1 MKIKLTYI
9 LIFSAIISFGQNP
22 VTIGSDWSVT
32 NITPDNTL
40 DYPNTILYGP
50 DGNLWITE
58 REGKQ
63 VVKIDKNTGAK
74 SVLLDLSA
82 EVHQS
87 KGQDGLMGMAIH
99 PDLYA
104 DITTTNNNYI
114 YLAYTYDIDPSDD
127 NNDNT
132 EADVDRR
139 LRIER
144 YDYNYTNDTLEP
156 TSATTIIGD
165 LNASNDHNSGKLII
179 GPDLKLYYS
188 IGDQGANQFINACK
202 RIQSQDLP
210 TSATDYDTYK
220 GKILRLNLDGSI
232 PNDNPVLNGIRS
244 HIYTYGHRN
253 AQGIVFG
260 TNGKLYSSEHGGKV
274 DDEINIIEAGK
285 NYGWPEISGGFD
297 DYGFTYCDWSST
309 PGGCT
314 GNGFSNHNCAPGVTP
329 MTESMSYPSG
339 APSDFVG
346 PIGTYGSTMTTEPTG
361 GWLTWPTVAPSGI
374 SIYEGGLIPD
384 WGQSLLIPTLK
395 RGTIYRVKLNAIGD
409 AIDGNPTLLD
419 GSVYEEF
426 HSSNDRYRDV
436 AVDPDGITFYA
447 ITDNTGGTS
456 GPSGTSSVS
465 IENPGVVMK
474 IQFIGQT
481 LGTTSQEL
489 TNIRI
494 YPNPAKTKF
503 HLKSNGFD
511 NGVDLDVDIIDM
523 QGRLTKSE
531 TLNNLSDAIDISGLE
546 EGIYTLSLSSSKQS
560 LNKKIKLI
568 VKK

>member
-1 MKIKLTYI
+1 M
-9 LIFSAIISFGQNP
+9 FSAIISFSQNP
-22 VTIGSDWSVT
+22 LTSGSDWVVT

-40 DYPNTILYGP
+40 DYPNTIIYGP
-50 DGNLWITE
+50 DDDLWITE
-58 REGKQ
+58 REGRQ

-87 KGQDGLMGMAIH
+87 KGQDGLMGIAIH
-99 PDLYA
+99 PDLYT
-104 DITTTNNNYI
+104 DITTVNNNYV

-132 EADVDRR
+132 ETDVDRR

-144 YDYNYTNDTLEP
+144 YEYNYTNDILESI
-156 TSATTIIGD
+156 SATTIIDD

-188 IGDQGANQFINACK
+188 IGDQGANQFSNACK

-210 TSATDYDTYK
+210 TSVTDFDAYK

-232 PNDNPVLNGIRS
+232 PNDNPVLNGIKS
-244 HIYTYGHRN
+244 HVYTFGHRN

-260 TNGKLYSSEHGGKV
+260 TNGKLYASEHGGKV

-314 GNGFSNHNCAPGVTP
+314 GNGFSNHNCAPGVTA

-361 GWLTWPTVAPSGI
+361 GWLTWPTVAPAGI
-374 SIYEGGLIPD
+374 SIYEGGLIPN
-384 WGQSLLIPTLK
+384 WGESLLIPTLK
-395 RGTIYRVKLNAIGD
+395 RGTIYRVKLNATGD
-409 AIDGNPTLLD
+409 AIEGNPTLLD

-481 LGTTSQEL
+481 LNTSTREV
-489 TNIRI
+489 TSIGI
-494 YPNPAKTKF
+494 YPNPTKDMLR
-503 HLKSNGFD
+503 LKSNGFD
-511 NGVDLDVDIIDM
+511 NEQNFNMDIIDM
-523 QGRLTKSE
+523 QGRHIKSIKLSN
-531 TLNNLSDAIDISGLE
+531 LNKAVDISELG
-546 EGIYTLSLSSSKQS
+546 EGIYAVNISSSEQS
-560 LNKKIKLI
+560 RSKKLKLI

>member
-1 MKIKLTYI
+1 MMKINLTYV
-9 LIFSAIISFGQNP
+9 LIFSAMLSFGQNP
-22 VTIGSDWSVT
+22 VTDGSDWTVS

-40 DYPNTILYGP
+40 DYPNTIIYGP
-50 DGNLWITE
+50 DGELWITE

-63 VVKIDKNTGAK
+63 VVKIDKTSGAK

-104 DITTTNNNYI
+104 DITTSSNNYI

-127 NNDNT
+127 NDDNT
-132 EADVDRR
+132 EGDVDRR
-139 LRIER
+139 LIIER
-144 YDYNYTNDTLEP
+144 YDYNYTNDILEP
-156 TSATTIIGD
+156 SSATTIIDGLD
-165 LNASNDHNSGKLII
+165 ASNDHNSGKLII

-188 IGDQGANQFINACK
+188 IGDQGANQFSNACDP
-202 RIQSQDLP
+202 IQSQDLP
-210 TSATDYDTYK
+210 TSTTDFDAYK

-232 PNDNPVLNGIRS
+232 PNDNPLLNGVRS
-244 HIYTYGHRN
+244 HVFSYGHRN

-260 TNGKLYSSEHGGKV
+260 SNGKLYASEHGGKV

-297 DYGFTYCDWSST
+297 NYGFTYCDWSST

-314 GNGFSNHNCAPGVTP
+314 GSGFSNHNCAPGVTP

-346 PIGTYGSTMTTEPTG
+346 PIGTYGSTITTEPTG
-361 GWLTWPTVAPSGI
+361 GWLTWPTVAPAGI

-384 WGQSLLIPTLK
+384 WGESLLIPTLK
-395 RGTIYRVKLNAIGD
+395 RGTIYRVKLNATGD
-409 AIDGNPTLLD
+409 GIDSNPTLLD

-436 AVDPDGITFYA
+436 AVDPDGITLYA

-474 IQFIGQT
+474 IQFTGQT
-481 LGTTSQEL
+481 LSTTSQDL
-489 TNIRI
+489 TDIGI
-494 YPNPAKTKF
+494 YPNPTKDTF
-503 HLKSNGFD
+503 HFKSKGFD
-511 NGVDLDVDIIDM
+511 SLEDLRVTIIDM
-523 QGRLTKSE
+523 QGRLTKSV
-531 TLNNLSDAIDISGLE
+531 TLSNLNDAVDISELV
-546 EGIYTLSLSSSKQS
+546 EGVYAVSLSSSKQP
-560 LNKKIKLI
+560 LFKHLI